1 MSDVSHPICD
11 HCLEPK
17 YACGCLEWDLDGGN
31 QPDVCW
37 LASRPLNLGSKIT
50 REKKHYYAKACKE
63 VERLNRLYA
72 GKVQHFLL
80 PVS

>member
-1 MSDVSHPICD
+1 MHLS
-11 HCLEPK
+11 
-17 YACGCLEWDLDGGN
+17 EWN
-31 QPDVCW
+31 QPEVCW
-37 LASRPLNLGSKIT
+37 LASRPLKPGSKIT
-50 REKKHYYAKACKE
+50 REKKFRYAKACRE